1 MSAIM
6 KYMKGHGELLDTEI
20 AAAMKI
26 PLAEVRLHLS
36 ELAKKGDVI
45 ECHSTRFIKGKKSEG
60 MLYRVSGFTPA
71 ASPGRKPGTK
81 A

>member
-1 MSAIM
+1 MLAIM

-20 AAAMKI
+20 ATATKI
-26 PLAEVRLHLS
+26 PLADVRLHLS

-45 ECHSTRFIKGKKSEG
+45 ECHSIRFINGKKSEG

-71 ASPGRKPGTK
+71 ASPGRKPK